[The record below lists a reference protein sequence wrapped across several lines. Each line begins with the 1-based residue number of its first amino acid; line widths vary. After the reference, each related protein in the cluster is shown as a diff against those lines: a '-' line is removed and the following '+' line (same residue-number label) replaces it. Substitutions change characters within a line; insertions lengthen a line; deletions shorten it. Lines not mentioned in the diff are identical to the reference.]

1 MKSLPQLKFEAD
13 EALREYKEAM
23 TSRKV
28 FRVTR
33 TYQVTIVNEVEAS
46 NKEEARDKSYKEASE
61 TKLDELLELDDD
73 FQLLK
78 YECKHLK
85 NPSEWEDLPD

>member
-1 MKSLPQLKFEAD
+1 MKSLLELKFEAE
-13 EALREYKEAM
+13 EAMREYKEAM
-23 TSRKV
+23 ASRKV
-28 FRVTR
+28 YKVSR
-33 TYQVTIVNEVEAS
+33 TYQVTIVNEVEAA

-61 TKLDELLELDDD
+61 TSLDELLELDND

-85 NPSEWEDLPD
+85 NPSEWED

>member
-1 MKSLPQLKFEAD
+1 MKSLAQLKFEAE

-23 TSRKV
+23 NSRKV
-28 FRVTR
+28 FKVTR
-33 TYQVTIVNEVEAS
+33 TYQLTIVNQVEAA
-46 NKEEARDKSYKEASE
+46 NKEEAAEKSYKEASE

-73 FQLLK
+73 HKLLK

-85 NPSEWEDLPD
+85 NPSEWED